1 MDTRETRAFV
11 DMLRS
16 KGVIDE
22 NGVHPELFRGLDG
35 DGVRFHEGSVS
46 EAGGLSACLVGL
58 SGARVL
64 LVWAG
69 HGTRGAKEGAAGLAE
84 FRGISEAAGGTR
96 FVACALTHDN
106 ALALRRRFPH
116 TAPSPV
122 LRFPVTF
129 GVGDRLGLAGPGH
142 AALFKK
148 YRACPVFAQQSVRE
162 VELTGRSYEEV
173 LDAASWAVF
182 QEGYREPWGADGDH
196 LKTEDWVRR
205 VLGAGFTMVTADV
218 SDHIRGEF
226 DAKPASEVMDAYG
239 RVDPAKRREA
249 EGNYLGRPVR
259 LDTGISVDF
268 ASVELARLLLMYGE
282 AIDHAERLYR
292 AGVEVKG
299 EGGFDF
305 ELSIDEVGTPTTPQ
319 AHVFVAGELARRGV
333 RVASLAPRFVGEFQ
347 KGIDYIGDPGELA
360 EALEVHAAVA
370 RAFGHKVSVHSGS
383 DKFAIFPA
391 VGKCTGGV
399 FHLKTSG
406 TNWLCALKVAA
417 ACDPALFRAVFAR
430 ARETF
435 ERARRHYHVTP
446 DLDKVPA
453 PGSVPDERLADLLDE
468 PNARQVLHITYGE
481 ILADERMRNDL
492 FRVLAARG
500 REYAEELR
508 AHIGRHLDS
517 LGVKGA

>member
-1 MDTRETRAFV
+1 MDPRELRSFVAQARSRGAIDGKGVRLERLRAF
-11 DMLRS
+11 
-16 KGVIDE
+16 GGDE
-22 NGVHPELFRGLDG
+22 
-35 DGVRFHEGSVS
+35 VRLYESSVS
-46 EAGGLSACLVGL
+46 EAGGLSACLL
-58 SGARVL
+58 SFGGTRVL

-84 FRGISEAAGGTR
+84 FRGISETAGRIR

-116 TAPSPV
+116 TAPSHV

-162 VELTGRSYEEV
+162 VELTKRSYEEV

-182 QEGYREPWGADGDH
+182 QEGYRGPWGADGDH

-205 VLGAGFTMVTADV
+205 VLEIGFTMITADV
-218 SDHIRGEF
+218 SDHIRRELDG
-226 DAKPASEVMDAYG
+226 KPEAETMAAYEG
-239 RVDPAKRREA
+239 VDPVKRREV
-249 EGNYLGRPVR
+249 EGRYLGKRVE
-259 LDTGISVDF
+259 LDTGAAVGISR
-268 ASVELARLLLMYGE
+268 VELARLLLMYGE

-292 AGVEVKG
+292 VGAEVRG
-299 EGGFDF
+299 EGEFDF

-333 RVASLAPRFVGEFQ
+333 RVASLAPKFVGEFQ
-347 KGIDYIGDPGELA
+347 KGIDYIGNPAELA
-360 EALEVHAAVA
+360 RSLETHAAVA
-370 RAFGHKVSVHSGS
+370 RAFGHKVSIHSGS

-391 VGKCTGGV
+391 VGRCTRGV
-399 FHLKTSG
+399 FHIKTSG
-406 TNWLCALKVAA
+406 TSWLCALKVAA
-417 ACDPALFRAVFAR
+417 ACDPLLFRAMFTR
-430 ARETF
+430 AVETF
-435 ERARRHYHVTP
+435 DHARRYYHVTP

-453 PGSVPDERLADLLDE
+453 PASVPDEGLADLLDE
-468 PNARQVLHITYGE
+468 PNARQVLHVTYGE
-481 ILADERMRNDL
+481 VLGDDRIRNAF
-492 FRVLAARG
+492 FRALEARD